1 MRIKELC
8 KHIEIEIS
16 GLVKKL
22 PSCTDS
28 IVDNLV
34 IETGFLVSLL
44 FKKVRKQWGELLVL
58 EGCLPSGWA
67 LKEVI
72 LFIGFY
78 PSSTDIVSF
87 LFSSGLYEEHHRQ
100 LHCKKYLLSVIS
112 QLFKMLYQNLNC
124 KLQCQSALSS
134 ICLHNFT
141 ESTCDQLQA
150 VTFLY

>member
-1 MRIKELC
+1 MHIKELC

-16 GLVKKL
+16 GIVKKL

-44 FKKVRKQWGELLVL
+44 FKKVRKEQEELLVL

-87 LFSSGLYEEHHRQ
+87 LFSSGLYEEHYR
-100 LHCKKYLLSVIS
+100 
-112 QLFKMLYQNLNC
+112 
-124 KLQCQSALSS
+124 
-134 ICLHNFT
+134 
-141 ESTCDQLQA
+141 
-150 VTFLY
+150 